1 MSDGPIAR
9 VLVVDDDADVRTL
22 LGTALADEGYEVL
35 TAGDGAEAIELVR
48 RRPPDLILLDLM
60 MPRVSG
66 WSFTEQY
73 ARLPGPHAP
82 IIVVTAASST
92 VLRFPEQGVQR
103 VVPKPFSVDALLG
116 HVRRALG

>member
-9 VLVVDDDADVRTL
+9 ILVIDDDEEVCKL
-22 LGTALADEGYEVL
+22 LSAVLTDEGYEVF
-35 TAGDGAEAIELVR
+35 TARDGAEAIEVVR

-66 WSFTEQY
+66 WTFTDQY
-73 ARLPGPHAP
+73 ARMPGPHAP

-92 VLRFPEQGVQR
+92 ALRFPEQGVQR
-103 VVPKPFSVDALLG
+103 IVPKPFSVDALLG